1 MMELQKLALKA
12 ILNAID
18 ESGFRVILY
27 TENGKECGFE
37 IEDWTPRGV
46 DMIHFLD
53 LRDAENPY
61 NPFSVLDA
69 LWRVS
74 ELFDP
79 DEETEIHMQGKD
91 FHTAFSYYQAAM
103 EFEGWKKRLG
113 ELVESVNKA
122 FKEAVPGLNRSME
135 FSSNLT
141 YKKILEED

>member
-79 DEETEIHMQGKD
+79 DEETEVHMQGKD
-91 FHTAFSYYQAAM
+91 FHTAFSM
-103 EFEGWKKRLG
+103 VIRFPGRLTA
-113 ELVESVNKA
+113 SSPISFA
-122 FKEAVPGLNRSME
+122 FVTSILGSRDSAV
-135 FSSNLT
+135 
-141 YKKILEED
+141 